1 MKVLLTVLFIGILGV
16 YAQEPAYTPMKSNY
30 KFKGIRV
37 DSLFLIPSFADT
49 FAANA
54 TKLDSIAGA
63 MIRCGNDF
71 YMRNT
76 SMDGWLQN
84 VNIGAGASPIVNFVN
99 NVFKKSGTDS
109 VYYVIAPA
117 DTFFAYK
124 DVGYGLQNVTL
135 DGNTTNQ
142 GIIVNDNSLTINNST
157 SSGQILLTDNND
169 DNHNNPGIY
178 INDINDSK
186 TLFSI
191 NSNIDYDRADLQTSG
206 NVSAEERIQAG
217 NFLSGRTSFNN
228 GDSLYFDYLN
238 SYGDSLIFTRDRLIL
253 PYSQYYDTINVLP
266 IHIRN
271 RPKTTYYFPAT
282 NGPNYKDTLATLRD
296 TRSVNG
302 SSQNFANTDLTAT
315 GDRYHDF
322 TGKVLQI
329 TDAQSMAFT
338 SSSFGRTNTLDL
350 GDGVAGLYGNN
361 SSGQYWGLNFSP
373 DYNYTYLRNKSNNAY
388 LSRKNFG
395 TDTIAML
402 SNVNL
407 LETDYAEP
415 NLNSIDYNI
424 TRPPSLLVC
433 NNGNTK
439 TINFPDPD
447 NNKGRRITIWN
458 YTGGNITI
466 VCPTDIIKDKANST
480 VTTLSDETIY
490 EFIGIAGKWLK
501 ISN

>member
-1 MKVLLTVLFIGILGV
+1 MRILLTVLFIGILGA

-124 DVGYGLQNVTL
+124 DVGY
-135 DGNTTNQ
+135 DTTSLSIRINQ
-142 GIIVNDNSLTINNST
+142 KI
-157 SSGQILLTDNND
+157 
-169 DNHNNPGIY
+169 
-178 INDINDSK
+178 DSIK
-186 TLFSI
+186 
-191 NSNIDYDRADLQTSG
+191 R
-206 NVSAEERIQAG
+206 
-217 NFLSGRTSFNN
+217 
-228 GDSLYFDYLN
+228 
-238 SYGDSLIFTRDRLIL
+238 
-253 PYSQYYDTINVLP
+253 
-266 IHIRN
+266 
-271 RPKTTYYFPAT
+271 
-282 NGPNYKDTLATLRD
+282 YKD
-296 TRSVNG
+296 SVYFKVNG
-302 SSQNFANTDLTAT
+302 SWSFGFKDSLGVGNNFANTDLTAT

-402 SNVNL
+402 SNVNSMNL
-407 LETDYAEP
+407 QKVTDNGNTTTNSFFSKGYTNKGIGIKDTLNIAKVQIGIDDGSGFISCSNADTSNYNVFNIFDNELQFYHTSDDTYSEHFYQFPGNNGTYTISMPFQSGLIALENDYAEP
-415 NLNSIDYNI
+415 NLNSVDYNI

-439 TINFPDPD
+439 KINFPDPD
-447 NNKGRRITIWN
+447 DNNYGRRITIWN

-466 VCPTDIIKDKANST
+466 DCPTDIIIDKANLT
-480 VTTLSDETIY
+480 VTTLLNETVY
-490 EFIGIAGKWLK
+490 EFIGIAGKWLEV
-501 ISN
+501 SN